1 MARATAK
8 IRLYVTAE
16 LSAGAS
22 VALDRDQA
30 RYLFSVMRLLVGDDV
45 LLFNGADG
53 EWRARIIAARK
64 KDGVLEAVEQT
75 KVHMSPP
82 DLWLMFAPDQEST
95 NRFHRR
101 KGH

>member
-30 RYLFSVMRLLVGDDV
+30 RYLFSVMRLVVGVDVCPVLVDAAVDERWRALAEQAV
-45 LLFNGADG
+45 LRSSSKAENGACQ
-53 EWRARIIAARK
+53 
-64 KDGVLEAVEQT
+64 LC
-75 KVHMSPP
+75 H
-82 DLWLMFAPDQEST
+82 
-95 NRFHRR
+95 
-101 KGH
+101 